1 MNNPCIGPDG
11 KRYIFVVK
19 KPDERWW
26 VSRRLFVV
34 SKIDASCL
42 MGQYLRDMWY
52 METLCPDDIREFMI
66 IPINK
71 HTIFSEIA
79 TTLKSSSNHASCS
92 DLLDIVRE
100 KYDVQCIYNF
110 ELSKHAI
117 QKYIKDEKTDEH
129 FAFELHDIQPPSC
142 GPHMKLIFQARLYKT
157 DNTPSL
163 HISNP
168 EFATY

>member
-157 DNTPSL
+157 DNIPSL

>member
-100 KYDVQCIYNF
+100 KYDVRCIYNF
-110 ELSKHAI
+110 GLSKHAI

-142 GPHMKLIFQARLYKT
+142 GHHMKLIFQARLYKT

>member
-19 KPDERWW
+19 KPDETWW

>member
-19 KPDERWW
+19 KPDETWW

-100 KYDVQCIYNF
+100 KYDVRCIYNF

>member
-1 MNNPCIGPDG
+1 MSNPCIGPNG
-11 KRYIFVVK
+11 MRYMFVVRK
-19 KPDERWW
+19 SGAMW

-34 SKIDASCL
+34 SIIDDLCL

-100 KYDVQCIYNF
+100 KYNVQRIYNF

>member
-129 FAFELHDIQPPSC
+129 FAFELHDIQLPSC

-163 HISNP
+163 HITNP

>member
-1 MNNPCIGPDG
+1 MNNPCIGPNG
-11 KRYIFVVK
+11 MRYMFVVRK
-19 KPDERWW
+19 SGAMW

-34 SKIDASCL
+34 SKIDDLCL

-79 TTLKSSSNHASCS
+79 TTLKSCSNHASYS
-92 DLLDIVRE
+92 DLLNIVRE
-100 KYDVQCIYNF
+100 KYNVQRIYNF

-117 QKYIKDEKTDEH
+117 QKYIEDEKEDGH

>member
-100 KYDVQCIYNF
+100 KYDVRCIYNF